1 MHQFVINKLTIGG
14 DAPVRIM
21 GVINCSYES
30 FYTDSYIP
38 TNEVH
43 KKAVEMVEHGADLID
58 LGARSTAPNAQAIS
72 GSEEASRIDAALKEL
87 DGTGFTISVDTMN
100 PWVLEVCLKHGIH
113 AANDI
118 SGLSSPAYTKRLA
131 ESGLPAFLM
140 AANYNPGDA
149 VGLDATMMTLKTVVG
164 RCESA
169 GIDNYVLDPGVG
181 YWNPLRSLDNDWEL
195 CQSYERFLKF
205 DRPVLAAISRKSFIG
220 NLVNREPEG
229 RLAGSLAVTM
239 VLLQKGASIVRTHDV
254 PQTRDLISVFERM
267 VKRP

>member
-1 MHQFVINKLTIGG
+1 MQQCVINKIAIGR

-30 FYTDSYIP
+30 FYHDSYIP

-43 KKAVEMVEHGADLID
+43 KKAVEMIEQGADLID

-72 GSEEASRIDAALKEL
+72 GAEEASRIDAALKEL

-100 PWVLEVCLKHGIH
+100 PWVLDICLKHGIH

-118 SGLSSPAYTKRLA
+118 SGLSSPVYAKKVA
-131 ESGLPAFLM
+131 DAGLPAILM
-140 AANYNPGDA
+140 TANYNPGDA
-149 VGLDATMMTLKTVVG
+149 VGLDATMTTLRTVVD
-164 RCESA
+164 RCKSA

-181 YWNPLRSLDNDWEL
+181 YWSPLRSLDNDWEL
-195 CQSYERFLKF
+195 CQNYERFSEF
-205 DRPVLAAISRKSFIG
+205 GRPVLAAISRKSFIG

-239 VLLQKGASIVRTHDV
+239 VLLQKGASMVRTHDV

-267 VKRP
+267 VKRT